1 MSNINNMTE
10 LKSNKISTNYN
21 NNEYNN
27 YDKKFAKNY

>member
-1 MSNINNMTE
+1 MTE
-10 LKSNKISTNYN
+10 LKNNKISTNYYN